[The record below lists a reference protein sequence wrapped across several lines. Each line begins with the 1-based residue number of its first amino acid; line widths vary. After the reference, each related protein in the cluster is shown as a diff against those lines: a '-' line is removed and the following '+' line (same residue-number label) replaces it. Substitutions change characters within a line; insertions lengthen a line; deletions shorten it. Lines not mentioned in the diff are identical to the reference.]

1 MTTSTKK
8 TVTKATPKT
17 EAPDYTLAI
26 ATLTGVLLQRGH
38 SAHSAVE
45 QAKKI
50 LELIHE
56 PS

>member
-8 TVTKATPKT
+8 TVTKATPKAAT
-17 EAPDYTLAI
+17 PDYTLAI

-50 LELIHE
+50 VELINE
-56 PS
+56 PA

>member
-1 MTTSTKK
+1 VTTSTKK